1 MISVIDTGRGM
12 PPDVRDSLFTA
23 QAMSSKSLGT
33 GLGTKIVKDVIDAH
47 GGRITVQSEVG
58 KGAAFE
64 IFLPLDPEAPT
75 PS

>member
-1 MISVIDTGRGM
+1 MISVVDTGRGM
-12 PPDVRDSLFTA
+12 PSEVRDSLFTVR
-23 QAMSSKSLGT
+23 AMSSKSLGT

-47 GGRITVQSEVG
+47 GGRITVRSEVG

-64 IFLPLDPEAPT
+64 IFLPLDPEAPP